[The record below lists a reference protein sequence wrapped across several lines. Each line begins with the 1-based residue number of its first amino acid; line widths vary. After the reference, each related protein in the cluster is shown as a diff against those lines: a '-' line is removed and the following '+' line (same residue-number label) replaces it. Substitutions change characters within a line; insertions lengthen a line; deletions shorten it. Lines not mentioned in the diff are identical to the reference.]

1 MDSNGDKIPDEV
13 KLLVNRIKQQGKEGL
28 QTALLIMRQWSINMK
43 IRSVVYILLYNRSTS
58 LEKKTPQTLR
68 RRRIPDEDMEEFRS
82 IFQRIIS
89 IK

>member
-28 QTALLIMRQWSINMK
+28 HKKLRFIDNAPMEHQYENTECGIYSLYTIVQLL
-43 IRSVVYILLYNRSTS
+43 

-82 IFQRIIS
+82 IFFNA
-89 IK
+89 